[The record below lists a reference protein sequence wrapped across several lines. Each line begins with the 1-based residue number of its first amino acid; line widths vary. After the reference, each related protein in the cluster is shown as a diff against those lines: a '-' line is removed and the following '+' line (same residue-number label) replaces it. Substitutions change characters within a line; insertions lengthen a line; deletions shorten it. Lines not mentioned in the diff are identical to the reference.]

1 MHPSNDHATDP
12 AAPTATSHPAPP
24 TDPPTGEMPG
34 HGLYDLPL
42 TPVTVPGRL
51 PRRLPAVGIALAI
64 VIVLGGGGLFMAGYT
79 FGQRQAETPGTPAGQ
94 EQAFQPFWDAY
105 HAIVERYAGGDV
117 DHQKLV
123 EGAIRGMIE
132 ALGDPYSSYLTSE
145 EYRQNLQGISGQFE
159 GIGAEIGTRA
169 ADGSTASCATLGPDC
184 HLVVISPLAGSPA
197 EKAGLEA
204 GDAIVAVDG
213 STVDGL
219 TVDEARDRIR
229 GDKGTEVRLSVVR
242 DSGEPFEIAIVRD
255 VIVQEEVIHRVL
267 DAGAV
272 GYTKLTGFSDHAA
285 DVLAEEV
292 RKDVEA
298 GRKKL
303 ILDLRGN
310 PGGFVTAAKKVA
322 SQYLREGPIFWEQS
336 ADGTQEPTNAT
347 GDGAAIDASI
357 ELVVLIDQGS
367 ASASEI
373 VAGAL
378 QDTGRATLVGQTT
391 FGKGTV
397 QTWEELAGG
406 NGAMRL
412 TIARWLTPEK
422 RWIHGVGI
430 TPDVNVP
437 VPDGTAAG
445 EDPVLD
451 RAIAILDRPAAD
463 RPSADRVVL
472 PVAA

>member
-1 MHPSNDHATDP
+1 M
-12 AAPTATSHPAPP
+12 
-24 TDPPTGEMPG
+24 
-34 HGLYDLPL
+34 YDLPL
-42 TPVTVPGRL
+42 TPVTVPGQER
-51 PRRLPAVGIALAI
+51 RRLPVVGIALAI
-64 VIVLGGGGLFMAGYT
+64 VVVLGGAGLFMAGYT
-79 FGQRQAETPGTPAGQ
+79 FGERQAETPGTPAGQ

-105 HAIVERYAGGDV
+105 HAVVERYAGGEV
-117 DHQKLV
+117 DQQKLV

-145 EYRQNLQGISGQFE
+145 EYRESLQGISGQFE
-159 GIGAEIGTRA
+159 GIGVQIATQDEAGKRVECTSL
-169 ADGSTASCATLGPDC
+169 GASCQ
-184 HLVVISPLAGSPA
+184 LVVVEPLDGSPA
-197 EKAGLEA
+197 LKAGMRP
-204 GDAIVAVDG
+204 GDVIVGVDG
-213 STVDGL
+213 SSVAGL
-219 TVDEARDRIR
+219 SVDEVQRRIR

-242 DSGEPFEIAIVRD
+242 DGGEPFELAIVRD
-255 VIVQEEVIHRVL
+255 VIVQEEVVHRVL
-267 DAGAV
+267 DAGGV

-285 DVLAEEV
+285 DVLVEEV

-310 PGGFVTAAKKVA
+310 PGGFVTAAKTVA
-322 SQYLREGPIFWEQS
+322 SQYLREGPIFWEES

-347 GDGAAIDASI
+347 GDGAAIDPSI
-357 ELVVLIDQGS
+357 KLVVLIDRGS

-378 QDTGRATLVGQTT
+378 QDTGRATLVGETT

-412 TIARWLTPEK
+412 TIAKWLTPEK
-422 RWIHGVGI
+422 RWIHGEGI
-430 TPDVNVP
+430 TPDVAVP

-451 RAIAILDRPAAD
+451 RAIAILDRP
-463 RPSADRVVL
+463 SAGRSVL